1 MPMVQS
7 MTGFGSAEKDSFKVE
22 IRSVN
27 HRFLDISMKVPQNL
41 SRHEMPL
48 RNMVRERFSR
58 GRFDILVTLLHEGN
72 LKVKINVGLARELYD
87 ALRAIKEEL
96 SLSDSIGIE
105 TIAGFR
111 ELILTEEIEYNTE
124 ALYAVFGEALD
135 RLRTMRDREGEAI
148 AKDLSSRLEKMEQM
162 NARIALL
169 CPEVVSECR
178 KRFTERITLLFSDVK
193 FDENRVLQEAAIMAE
208 KTDVSEE
215 ITRLASHIV
224 QMKKILSDGDTIGRK
239 AEFLLQELNRE
250 VNTIA
255 SKADDYRVS
264 TLTVDMKAE
273 LEKMREQAQNI
284 Q

>member
-1 MPMVQS
+1 MVQS
-7 MTGFGSAEKDSFKVE
+7 MTGFGSAEKDPFKVE

-27 HRFLDISMKVPQNL
+27 HRFLDISMKIPQNL
-41 SRHEMPL
+41 SQHEMPL

-58 GRFDILVTLLHEGN
+58 GRFDILVTLLQERN
-72 LKVKINVGLARELYD
+72 LKVKINTGLARELYD
-87 ALRAIKEEL
+87 ALRSLKEEL
-96 SLSDSIGIE
+96 SLSGSIGVE

-111 ELILTEEIEYNTE
+111 ELIMTEETEYNTE
-124 ALYAVFGEALD
+124 ALYAAFREALD
-135 RLRTMRDREGEAI
+135 GLRSMRDREGEAI
-148 AKDLSSRLEKMEQM
+148 ARDVGSRLEKMEQM
-162 NARIALL
+162 SAEISLL
-169 CPEVVSECR
+169 CPEVVGECR
-178 KRFTERITLLFSDVK
+178 KRFMERLNLLFSEVK

-239 AEFLLQELNRE
+239 VEFLLQELNRE

-255 SKADDYRVS
+255 SKADDYRIS
-264 TLTVDMKAE
+264 TLTVEMKAE